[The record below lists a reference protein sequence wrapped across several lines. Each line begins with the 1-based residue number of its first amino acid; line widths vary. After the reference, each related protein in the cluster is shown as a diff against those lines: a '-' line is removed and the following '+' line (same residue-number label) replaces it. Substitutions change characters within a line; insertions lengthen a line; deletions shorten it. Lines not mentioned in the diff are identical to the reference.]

1 MKTEYIGQ
9 YSEARY
15 RLRGNRYSWHHN
27 DHTRDSDRL
36 VMFTVE
42 SHAREESTAN
52 FKYLQDLGW
61 RHGAELMVVN
71 DSKIQYV
78 SERSLD
84 GSIRYEIEN
93 SQWYRDL
100 ADTEEGWRKPM
111 VETDITDR
119 GECVTVRFHR
129 HNWLIS
135 EHMGV
140 YDLETEK
147 RVKNREQI
155 IRMFWDYGFAT
166 WRGRPPT
173 VARIRW
179 SGSREELEE
188 LSDLYERH
196 RWRSYVSD
204 MAKKITSAYRSI
216 NRYAAWPG
224 SW

>member
-1 MKTEYIGQ
+1 
-9 YSEARY
+9 
-15 RLRGNRYSWHHN
+15 
-27 DHTRDSDRL
+27 
-36 VMFTVE
+36 MFTVE

-52 FKYLQDLGW
+52 FEYLEDLGR
-61 RHGAELMVVN
+61 RHGAELMVAN

-78 SERSLD
+78 SERSIKD
-84 GSIRYEIEN
+84 GIHYEIEN

-100 ADTEEGWRKPM
+100 ADTKEGWRRPM
-111 VETDITDR
+111 IETDITDR
-119 GECVTVRFHR
+119 GECVTVRFH
-129 HNWLIS
+129 HHSWLIP

-147 RVKNREQI
+147 RIKNREQI
-155 IRMFWDYGFAT
+155 IRTFWDYGFAT

-188 LSDLYERH
+188 LSALYDRH

-204 MAKKITSAYRSI
+204 MAKKICSAYRSI

-224 SW
+224 AW